1 MHTNS
6 YICRCVFTYIFLI
19 PLVTRNLPRHDLGE
33 PTSSDRKFGIPNFRL
48 FLTLK
53 KAFSKGKNNKKVVFL
68 ETRELP
74 WRPVGFRG
82 LPRCLE
88 ILVLTIFRH
97 YFIVYTYPYAPT
109 HTNSYIYPRMYIY
122 IYVYICIKNYTF
134 CYNIFFY
141 ISFVATNLCRPD
153 VGETTSSDR
162 KFENLDLSSIFDP
175 QNGIF

>member
-88 ILVLTIFRH
+88 ILVFTILCH
-97 YFIVYTYPYAPT
+97 FIVCTYPYAYKFIQFCMCALLVLT
-109 HTNSYIYPRMYIY
+109 IYCVFATNSYICPCAYIL
-122 IYVYICIKNYTF
+122 
-134 CYNIFFY
+134 FF
-141 ISFVATNLCRPD
+141 
-153 VGETTSSDR
+153 
-162 KFENLDLSSIFDP
+162 
-175 QNGIF
+175 

>member
-19 PLVTRNLPRHDLGE
+19 PLVTRNLPRHDLGK

-88 ILVLTIFRH
+88 ILVFTICCH
-97 YFIVYTYPYAPT
+97 FIVCTYPYAYKFIHIPMCV
-109 HTNSYIYPRMYIY
+109 YIYMFFLNTSCYKTFFSSRFGRAHELGPKVRKSRIF
-122 IYVYICIKNYTF
+122 VYF
-134 CYNIFFY
+134 
-141 ISFVATNLCRPD
+141 
-153 VGETTSSDR
+153 
-162 KFENLDLSSIFDP
+162 
-175 QNGIF
+175 